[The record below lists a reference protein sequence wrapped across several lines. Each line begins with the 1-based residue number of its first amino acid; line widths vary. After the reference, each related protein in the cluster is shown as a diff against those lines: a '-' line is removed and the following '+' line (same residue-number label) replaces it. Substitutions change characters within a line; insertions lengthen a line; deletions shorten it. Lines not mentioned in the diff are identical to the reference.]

1 MIFLTYGL
9 FCVVYFPCFAR
20 ETDPYFYKPLKAI
33 GGFANHCPLATK
45 VFDSCLVLLLQSE

>member
-20 ETDPYFYKPLKAI
+20 ETDPYFYNPSK
-33 GGFANHCPLATK
+33 
-45 VFDSCLVLLLQSE
+45 QSEGLLTTAL